1 MEARAGMK
9 QFRVLGIVF
18 VSLFLYSCHQ
28 SGETASPNSDLA
40 RMYITLSAGEDEL
53 LDLDK
58 NFKFSGLCHIL
69 NAGGD
74 TIFDDCFK
82 TIKGRGHDSWKATK
96 KPYSLKFYDNVSLYG
111 MSPAKSYYLLANAKD
126 ATNLRNAVALDAS
139 RAFGLGGEDYCFV
152 ELFVNGL
159 YKGVYQV
166 TTATKNKQTAQDLKS
181 GYLLYISGY
190 EEKAHFV
197 SPAYVAVEIKSPKH
211 LSITEINHVATYFN
225 AFEEA
230 VMTPDGNHPVTGQ
243 HYSTMIDI
251 PSFAVYYLLQ
261 ELLCNQ
267 DAGAGSVYLYLSD
280 DDSPR
285 LYAGALW
292 DFDLAMGNPTSHVQ
306 CQVPQVVWAANA
318 KKEAEGHSV
327 GLLYYL
333 CQHEDFRNCVDS
345 IYKLSFTQTLRKSIS
360 DTYNRNGAIL
370 KDAACS
376 EAAKQLEEYMQ
387 ARLEYF
393 DWLHFS
399 PEKKVCLN
407 AVFNSGV
414 LDNKT
419 VQIYVPYGIP
429 VQLPQP
435 RTGWMSWTTWH
446 ESATGNKIPDE
457 TEFTEDTSIELHWH
471 GLTGLKKDLYK
482 LYVRL
487 RS

>member
-1 MEARAGMK
+1 MK
-9 QFRVLGIVF
+9 RFRVLGIVF
-18 VSLFLYSCHQ
+18 VSLFLYSCRP
-28 SGETASPNSDLA
+28 SSETACPNSDLA
-40 RMYITLSAGEDEL
+40 RMYITISDGEEEL

-58 NFKFSGLCHIL
+58 SFKFSGLCHIL
-69 NAGGD
+69 NAAGD

-82 TIKGRGHDSWKATK
+82 TIKGRGHDSWKAAK
-96 KPYSLKFYDNVSLYG
+96 KPYSLKFYTSVSLCG
-111 MSPAKSYYLLANAKD
+111 MCPAKSYYLLANAKD
-126 ATNLRNAVALDAS
+126 ASNLRNAVALDAS
-139 RAFGLGGEDYCFV
+139 RTFGLGGEEYCFV
-152 ELFVNGL
+152 ELFVNDL
-159 YKGVYQV
+159 YKGVYQL
-166 TTATKNKQTAQDLKS
+166 TTATKSKQTAQDLAN

-190 EEKAHFV
+190 EEQAHFV
-197 SPAYVAVEIKSPKH
+197 SPAYVAVEIKEPKH
-211 LSITEINHVATYFN
+211 PSITEKDHVEAYFN

-230 VMTPDGNHPVTGQ
+230 VMASDGNLPVTGK

-292 DFDLAMGNPTSHVQ
+292 DFDLAMGNPTSHAQ

-333 CQHEDFRNCVDS
+333 CQHEDFRHCVDS
-345 IYKLSFTQTLRKSIS
+345 IYSLSFAQTLRKSIS
-360 DTYNRNGAIL
+360 ETYSRNEAIL
-370 KDAACS
+370 KDAACA

-387 ARLEYF
+387 ARLDYF

-399 PEKKVCLN
+399 PEKKVRLD
-407 AVFNSGV
+407 AIFNVGI

-419 VQIYVPYGIP
+419 VQIYVPYGKT

-435 RTGWMSWTTWH
+435 QTGVMSWTTWH
-446 ESATGNKIPDE
+446 DSTTGNKIPNE

-471 GLTGLKKDLYK
+471 GITGLKKGLYK